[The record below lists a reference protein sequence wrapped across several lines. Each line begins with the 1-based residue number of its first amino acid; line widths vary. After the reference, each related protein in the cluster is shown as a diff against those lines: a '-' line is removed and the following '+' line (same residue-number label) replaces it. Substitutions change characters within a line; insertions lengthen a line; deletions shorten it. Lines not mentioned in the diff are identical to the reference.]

1 MTCMAESSER
11 YSDDSLAVEVWEKLE
26 PLPAPGEREL
36 VDLLCERKRISHDAL
51 VRVGARYNEATEE
64 VAYRYGEIVRFRNL
78 ITGKVRSFPL
88 GGSYTEM
95 KMLYRNPAEPSDV
108 VVVCE
113 GETDAARLWARYLDA
128 DIAVMP
134 AGAETFKP
142 RYKEQIEGYSRV
154 LVGLDNDANGAGDR
168 GARKIMAALPQAE
181 RFSPA
186 PDNDWCD
193 KETLPPLPVPP
204 KPPPIVVWGTELFD
218 WDYPEKPSYLENAL
232 LPIGGILLLHGW
244 KGSFKSW
251 LVFDLAVALA
261 EGGRWA
267 EFETT
272 HTDDPPKVG
281 ILQFEIPPTYYAER
295 FKFLQKD
302 MERPELV
309 SNIAHFSPYDWPP
322 EFVAGSKKYEE
333 KYLKLITEAGIE
345 VMIFDPIRQMVGAKS
360 MNDEEIQQ
368 TLVRFFK
375 RLNSEGITVIA
386 THHDSKS
393 STKDDGGGSLLSAT
407 GASNVITAA
416 DTVVSVKLPKGDD
429 LEMSKRRTLKF
440 KVRGAAD
447 PSPKHFSMEDDKLSY
462 GAGGWNEA
470 GDGEDEPSI

>member
-1 MTCMAESSER
+1 MAESHER
-11 YSDDSLAVEVWEKLE
+11 YSDDSLAVEVWEKLDT
-26 PLPAPGEREL
+26 LPEPGEREL
-36 VDLLCERKRISHDAL
+36 VDRLVERKRITHDAL

-64 VAYRYGEIVRFRNL
+64 IAYRYGEIVRFRNL
-78 ITGKVRSFPL
+78 ITGKVRSFPP
-88 GGSYTEM
+88 GNGYAEM
-95 KMLYRNPAEPSDV
+95 KMLYRNPAEQADAV
-108 VVVCE
+108 IVCE
-113 GETDAARLWARYLDA
+113 GETDAARLWSRYLDA

-134 AGAETFKP
+134 AGAETFKA
-142 RYKEQIEGYSRV
+142 RYREQIEGYPRI

-186 PDNDWCD
+186 PANDWCD
-193 KETLPPLPVPP
+193 REKLPPLPVPP
-204 KPPPIVVWGTELFD
+204 KPPPVVVWGAELFD
-218 WDYPEKPSYLENAL
+218 WDYPEQPSYLENAL
-232 LPIGGILLLHGW
+232 LPIGGIMLLHGW
-244 KGSFKSW
+244 KGSYKSW

-261 EGGRWA
+261 EGGSWI

-272 HTDDPPKVG
+272 HQEEPPKIGV
-281 ILQFEIPPTYYAER
+281 LQFEIPPTYYAER
-295 FKFLQKD
+295 FKFLAKD

-309 SNIAHFSPYDWPP
+309 SNIAHFSPFDWPP
-322 EFVAGSKKYEE
+322 EFVTGVKKYEE

-375 RLNSEGITVIA
+375 RLNAEGITVVA

-393 STKDDGGGSLLSAT
+393 GTKDGGGGSLLSAT
-407 GASNVITAA
+407 GASNIITAA
-416 DTVVSVKLPKGDD
+416 DTVVSVQLPKNDD
-429 LEMSKRRTLKF
+429 LEMSKRRNLRF

-447 PSPKHFSMEDDKLSY
+447 PSPRRFEMADDKLAY
-462 GAGGWNEA
+462 GKGTWNEEGG
-470 GDGEDEPSI
+470 GDDGDERI